1 MSAPRPARGMGS
13 RRRVPN
19 WLVGILAIVVTIGGV
34 LLAFSGKLPWSQS
47 YELEA
52 VFPRVQGLNPDSPV
66 RIAGVDVG
74 EVTSI
79 DHVAAEPGA
88 SEVEAGDDDTPAG
101 ATVVTI
107 ELSDEALPV
116 HEDATMRIR
125 PRLFLEGNYFIEL
138 ETGSPSA
145 PELGEGEQIPY
156 ANTSAPVQLDEVLTT
171 LQAPVRKELQVA
183 LDELGGALVR
193 EGGTEGLREI
203 ARSAGGAAKQTA
215 IVNEALL
222 GTEENDLSGL
232 VRNLGKVTAALDRN
246 EPALQGLVSNSND
259 VAGALAAEGEALERS
274 VAELPGTLDAAMPTL
289 DALNSSLPA
298 TRAFAREA
306 LPGTRALPPALDAAT
321 PLLAQVRGLVG
332 KDELRG
338 ALGDLR
344 PTIPKLASLTDDTT
358 TLLGEARALSSCFSE
373 IVIPWSQS
381 TPNDP
386 ETPANGPIYKETA
399 WGLSGISGESRN
411 FDGNGPWAR
420 VLTASGANFAT
431 LPPLEGS
438 SDQLI
443 GISPFP
449 LLGARPALTSS
460 ARTPYRRDIACE
472 TNDLPDLDSGQ
483 ASPPPETTSTSG
495 LAGDVDLSALQ
506 QETIDGAAAD
516 LERANELLGED
527 DASAAD
533 RRRAGDLNEDAIAA
547 VEETLGEAQG
557 WQDLLS
563 LGKDGG

>member
-1 MSAPRPARGMGS
+1 M
-13 RRRVPN
+13 
-19 WLVGILAIVVTIGGV
+19 
-34 LLAFSGKLPWSQS
+34 
-47 YELEA
+47 
-52 VFPRVQGLNPDSPV
+52 
-66 RIAGVDVG
+66 
-74 EVTSI
+74 
-79 DHVAAEPGA
+79 
-88 SEVEAGDDDTPAG
+88 
-101 ATVVTI
+101 VTI
-107 ELSDEALPV
+107 ELTDEALPI

-145 PELGEGEQIPY
+145 PELGEGKRIPY
-156 ANTSAPVQLDEVLTT
+156 ANTSAPVQLDEVLTS

-193 EGGTEGLREI
+193 EGGTEGLREV

-222 GTEENDLSGL
+222 GTEPNDLSGL

-246 EPALQGLVSNSND
+246 EPALQGLVSNSNE
-259 VAGALAAEGEALERS
+259 VAGALAAEGAALERS

-338 ALGDLR
+338 ALADLR
-344 PTIPKLASLTDDTT
+344 PTIPKLASLTGDTT

-381 TPNDP
+381 TPIDP
-386 ETPANGPIYKETA
+386 ETPANGPIHKETA

-431 LPPLEGS
+431 LPPLEGT

-449 LLGARPALTSS
+449 LLGARPSLTSS
-460 ARTPYRRDIACE
+460 ARTPYRRDVACE

-483 ASPPPETTSTSG
+483 AAPPPETASTSR
-495 LAGDVDLSALQ
+495 LAGDVELSALQ
-506 QETIDGAAAD
+506 QETIDEAAAD
-516 LERANELLGED
+516 LERAGELLGAD
-527 DASAAD
+527 DASAAE
-533 RRRAGDLNEDAIAA
+533 RRRASELNRDAIAA
-547 VEETLGEAQG
+547 VEATLGEAQG